1 MGCISSKAPV
11 VAVDGSLRVDWSAAS
26 SLSDLALLGSTRTS
40 LARRLILTA
49 PLGALDFS
57 EVNVD
62 DTIEMLPKSR
72 RALTI
77 QEIAALARSSL
88 HGISQVVKDHV
99 TKPTAMAQGRVAHL
113 IEWKGW
119 CKPIDTTA
127 ALESDFNSYSDLTE
141 GEQEARF
148 AAGVAEQFAIAEAK
162 LRAWSSVDGD
172 ESNDDSY
179 DEDYLPANEPTTQS
193 TDVPSYPPYL
203 KDLIHSQLCQHLGF
217 RSPCCE
223 SRGGGVEGGGSG
235 EPSPT
240 AGSPDTLCS
249 SLCSLDEQ
257 HPLLRDLGGHRGTH
271 SHSNAAELAAKILSA
286 LHGREELLLARLQR
300 VGQSGPGG
308 GDCGFQSLG
317 VVGRGIRPCG
327 GQDSPCYSMSYSDTY
342 LSPGEDDDTPCKDY
356 DSTVCQVEAERNRV
370 EYPPDYDPRRRVSDV
385 ASSGVVSL
393 DEEDEEEEEEEE
405 RAGEP
410 NNQ

>member
-1 MGCISSKAPV
+1 MQLRKWAVSAPK
-11 VAVDGSLRVDWSAAS
+11 R
-26 SLSDLALLGSTRTS
+26 LL
-40 LARRLILTA
+40 
-49 PLGALDFS
+49 
-57 EVNVD
+57 VNVD

-119 CKPIDTTA
+119 CKPIDTPA

-179 DEDYLPANEPTTQS
+179 DEDFLPANEPTTQS

-203 KDLIHSQLCQHLGF
+203 KDLIHSQLCQHLGL
-217 RSPCCE
+217 RGPCCE
-223 SRGGGVEGGGSG
+223 SGGGGGEGGGSG

-271 SHSNAAELAAKILSA
+271 FHSNAAELAAKILSA
-286 LHGREELLLARLQR
+286 LHGGEELLLARLQR

-308 GDCGFQSLG
+308 GDCGFHSLRG
-317 VVGRGIRPCG
+317 GGRSIRPCG
-327 GQDSPCYSMSYSDTY
+327 GQDSPCYSMSYSETY

-356 DSTVCQVEAERNRV
+356 EGTVCQVEAEGNGV

-410 NNQ
+410 SNQ

>member
-1 MGCISSKAPV
+1 
-11 VAVDGSLRVDWSAAS
+11 
-26 SLSDLALLGSTRTS
+26 
-40 LARRLILTA
+40 
-49 PLGALDFS
+49 
-57 EVNVD
+57 
-62 DTIEMLPKSR
+62 MLPKSR

>member
-1 MGCISSKAPV
+1 MVKGRYDGRYPSGKSCSSSISIKYIHGKEQKKGRLTCQKGQGGENPA
-11 VAVDGSLRVDWSAAS
+11 SAQHCRAELLHQFSTESRFPFFLSFS
-26 SLSDLALLGSTRTS
+26 S
-40 LARRLILTA
+40 
-49 PLGALDFS
+49 FQ
-57 EVNVD
+57 VNVD

-119 CKPIDTTA
+119 CKPIDTPA

-179 DEDYLPANEPTTQS
+179 DEDFLPANEPTTQS
-193 TDVPSYPPYL
+193 TGTHTNTHTHTHTHSETSCSQSVSFPLDV
-203 KDLIHSQLCQHLGF
+203 QLCQHLGL
-217 RSPCCE
+217 RT
-223 SRGGGVEGGGSG
+223 
-235 EPSPT
+235 PS
-240 AGSPDTLCS
+240 
-249 SLCSLDEQ
+249 
-257 HPLLRDLGGHRGTH
+257 
-271 SHSNAAELAAKILSA
+271 ELAAKILLA
-286 LHGREELLLARLQR
+286 LQGGEELLLARLQR
-300 VGQSGPGG
+300 GPCG
-308 GDCGFQSLG
+308 GDCGFHSLG
-317 VVGRGIRPCG
+317 VGGRGIRPCG
-327 GQDSPCYSMSYSDTY
+327 GQDSPCFSMSYSETY
-342 LSPGEDDDTPCKDY
+342 LSPGEDDDTPCKD
-356 DSTVCQVEAERNRV
+356 CGNGLGH
-370 EYPPDYDPRRRVSDV
+370 PPDYNPSRRVSDV

-393 DEEDEEEEEEEE
+393 DEEDDGEEEEEEE

>member
-1 MGCISSKAPV
+1 
-11 VAVDGSLRVDWSAAS
+11 
-26 SLSDLALLGSTRTS
+26 
-40 LARRLILTA
+40 
-49 PLGALDFS
+49 
-57 EVNVD
+57 
-62 DTIEMLPKSR
+62 MLPKSR

-119 CKPIDTTA
+119 CKPIETPP
-127 ALESDFNSYSDLTE
+127 ALETDFNSYSDLTE

-162 LRAWSSVDGD
+162 LKAWSSVDGD
-172 ESNDDSY
+172 DSNDDSY
-179 DEDYLPANEPTTQS
+179 DEDFLPANEPTTQS

-203 KDLIHSQLCQHLGF
+203 KELIHSQLCQHLGL
-217 RSPCCE
+217 RGPCSE
-223 SRGGGVEGGGSG
+223 GGGGGGEGGGSVD
-235 EPSPT
+235 PSPT

-257 HPLLRDLGGHRGTH
+257 HPLLRDLGGRCSTH
-271 SHSNAAELAAKILSA
+271 SHTSAAEIAAKILAA
-286 LHGREELLLARLQR
+286 LQGGEELLLARLQR
-300 VGQSGPGG
+300 AGQMGLGG
-308 GDCGFQSLG
+308 GDCGFHSLGGGGQSL
-317 VVGRGIRPCG
+317 RPCG
-327 GQDSPCYSMSYSDTY
+327 GQDSPCYSMSYSETY
-342 LSPGEDDDTPCKDY
+342 LSPGEEDDTPCKDFEG
-356 DSTVCQVEAERNRV
+356 SVCQVEAEGNR
-370 EYPPDYDPRRRVSDV
+370 EGYRADYIPHHRRVSDV

-393 DEEDEEEEEEEE
+393 DEEDEEEEEEE
-405 RAGEP
+405 RAQ

>member
-26 SLSDLALLGSTRTS
+26 SLSDLALLGNTRTC
-40 LARRLILTA
+40 LARRLILA

-62 DTIEMLPKSR
+62 DNVEMLPKSR

-119 CKPIDTTA
+119 CKPIDTPA

-179 DEDYLPANEPTTQS
+179 DEDFLPANEPTTQS

-203 KDLIHSQLCQHLGF
+203 KDLIHSHLCQHLGL
-217 RSPCCE
+217 RGPCCE
-223 SRGGGVEGGGSG
+223 GGGGGGEGGGSG

-249 SLCSLDEQ
+249 SLCSLDEH
-257 HPLLRDLGGHRGTH
+257 HPLLRDLGGHSSTH
-271 SHSNAAELAAKILSA
+271 SHRNAAELVAKILSA
-286 LHGREELLLARLQR
+286 LQGGEELLARLQR
-300 VGQSGPGG
+300 VGQSGPSG
-308 GDCGFQSLG
+308 GDCVFNSLG
-317 VVGRGIRPCG
+317 GGGRGIRPCG
-327 GQDSPCYSMSYSDTY
+327 GQDSPCMSMSYSETY

-356 DSTVCQVEAERNRV
+356 EGTMCQVEAEGDRV
-370 EYPPDYDPRRRVSDV
+370 EYPPDYDLRRRVSDV

-393 DEEDEEEEEEEE
+393 DEEDEEEEEE

>member
-1 MGCISSKAPV
+1 MQLRKWAVSAPKRH
-11 VAVDGSLRVDWSAAS
+11 L
-26 SLSDLALLGSTRTS
+26 
-40 LARRLILTA
+40 
-49 PLGALDFS
+49 
-57 EVNVD
+57 VNVD

-119 CKPIDTTA
+119 CKPIDTPA

-179 DEDYLPANEPTTQS
+179 DEDFLPANEPTTQS
-193 TDVPSYPPYL
+193 TDVSSYPPYL
-203 KDLIHSQLCQHLGF
+203 KDLIHSQLCQHLGL
-217 RSPCCE
+217 RGPCLE
-223 SRGGGVEGGGSG
+223 GGGGGGGEGGGSG
-235 EPSPT
+235 EASPT

-249 SLCSLDEQ
+249 SLCSLDEH
-257 HPLLRDLGGHRGTH
+257 HPLLRDLSGHRG
-271 SHSNAAELAAKILSA
+271 SHSCSAAELAAKILSA
-286 LHGREELLLARLQR
+286 LQGGEELLLARLQR
-300 VGQSGPGG
+300 AGQSGRSG
-308 GDCGFQSLG
+308 GDCGFHSLAG
-317 VVGRGIRPCG
+317 GGGRGIRPCG
-327 GQDSPCYSMSYSDTY
+327 GQDSPCYSMSYSETY

-356 DSTVCQVEAERNRV
+356 ERPLCQVEAEGNGV
-370 EYPPDYDPRRRVSDV
+370 EYDPRRRVSDV

-393 DEEDEEEEEEEE
+393 DEEDEEEEE
-405 RAGEP
+405 RAEEP

>member
-1 MGCISSKAPV
+1 MGCISSKSPV

-26 SLSDLALLGSTRTS
+26 SLSDLALLGSTRTC

-119 CKPIDTTA
+119 CKPIDTPA
-127 ALESDFNSYSDLTE
+127 ALEPDFNSYSDLTE

-179 DEDYLPANEPTTQS
+179 DEDFLPVNEPNTQS

-203 KDLIHSQLCQHLGF
+203 KDLIHSQLCQHLGL
-217 RSPCCE
+217 RGPCCE
-223 SRGGGVEGGGSG
+223 GVGGGGGGGGSGGGGGGGGEGGGSG

-257 HPLLRDLGGHRGTH
+257 HPLLRDLAGHRGH

-286 LHGREELLLARLQR
+286 LQGGEEMLLARLQR
-300 VGQSGPGG
+300 VGQAGSVGG
-308 GDCGFQSLG
+308 
-317 VVGRGIRPCG
+317 GRGIRPCG

-356 DSTVCQVEAERNRV
+356 ESTVCQVEAGGN
-370 EYPPDYDPRRRVSDV
+370 YDPRRRVSDV

-405 RAGEP
+405 ERVGEP

>member
-26 SLSDLALLGSTRTS
+26 SLSDLALLGNTRTC

-119 CKPIDTTA
+119 CKPIDTPA

-179 DEDYLPANEPTTQS
+179 DEDFLPANEPTTQS

-203 KDLIHSQLCQHLGF
+203 KDLIHSQLCQHLGL
-217 RSPCCE
+217 RGPCCE
-223 SRGGGVEGGGSG
+223 SGGGGGEGCGSG

-257 HPLLRDLGGHRGTH
+257 HPLLRDLGGHRSSH
-271 SHSNAAELAAKILSA
+271 SHSNAAEIAAKILSA
-286 LHGREELLLARLQR
+286 LQGGEELLLARLQR
-300 VGQSGPGG
+300 VGQSGHGG
-308 GDCGFQSLG
+308 GDCVFHSLG
-317 VVGRGIRPCG
+317 GSGRGIRPCG
-327 GQDSPCYSMSYSDTY
+327 GQDSPCYSMSYSETY

-356 DSTVCQVEAERNRV
+356 ESTMCQVEAEGNGV
-370 EYPPDYDPRRRVSDV
+370 EYPPGYDPRRRVSDV

-393 DEEDEEEEEEEE
+393 DEEDEEEEEEEQ
-405 RAGEP
+405 AVEP

>member
-1 MGCISSKAPV
+1 
-11 VAVDGSLRVDWSAAS
+11 
-26 SLSDLALLGSTRTS
+26 
-40 LARRLILTA
+40 
-49 PLGALDFS
+49 
-57 EVNVD
+57 
-62 DTIEMLPKSR
+62 MLPKSR

-119 CKPIDTTA
+119 CKPMDTPA
-127 ALESDFNSYSDLTE
+127 ALESDFNSYSDLSE

-179 DEDYLPANEPTTQS
+179 DEDFLPANDPYS
-193 TDVPSYPPYL
+193 KHYSFISYFFSY
-203 KDLIHSQLCQHLGF
+203 HC
-217 RSPCCE
+217 
-223 SRGGGVEGGGSG
+223 GSG

-249 SLCSLDEQ
+249 SLCSLDEH
-257 HPLLRDLGGHRGTH
+257 HPLLRDLSGHRGTH
-271 SHSNAAELAAKILSA
+271 SHNHAAELAAKILSA
-286 LHGREELLLARLQR
+286 LQGGEELLARLQR
-300 VGQSGPGG
+300 AGQSGPGG
-308 GDCGFQSLG
+308 GDCVFHSLG
-317 VVGRGIRPCG
+317 GVGRGIRPCG
-327 GQDSPCYSMSYSDTY
+327 GQDSPCYSMSYSETY

-356 DSTVCQVEAERNRV
+356 ESTVCQAEAEGNGV

-385 ASSGVVSL
+385 ASSGVVSAEIDGL
-393 DEEDEEEEEEEE
+393 T
-405 RAGEP
+405 RS
-410 NNQ
+410 

>member
-1 MGCISSKAPV
+1 MV
-11 VAVDGSLRVDWSAAS
+11 
-26 SLSDLALLGSTRTS
+26 
-40 LARRLILTA
+40 LTA
-49 PLGALDFS
+49 FS
-57 EVNVD
+57 QFSCKVNVD
-62 DTIEMLPKSR
+62 NTTEMLPKSR

-119 CKPIDTTA
+119 CKPMDTPA

-179 DEDYLPANEPTTQS
+179 DEDFLPATEPATQS
-193 TDVPSYPPYL
+193 TDVASYPPYL
-203 KDLIHSQLCQHLGF
+203 KDLISSQLCQHLGLRRPF
-217 RSPCCE
+217 SE
-223 SRGGGVEGGGSG
+223 SGGGRGEGGSSR

-257 HPLLRDLGGHRGTH
+257 HPLLRDLC
-271 SHSNAAELAAKILSA
+271 SHQSSHAQSTTAELAAKILSA
-286 LHGREELLLARLQR
+286 LHGGEELLARLQR

-308 GDCGFQSLG
+308 GDSGFHSLG
-317 VVGRGIRPCG
+317 GGSQGNRLFG
-327 GQDSPCYSMSYSDTY
+327 GQDSPCFSMSYSEAY
-342 LSPGEDDDTPCKDY
+342 LSPGEDDDIPCKDY
-356 DSTVCQVEAERNRV
+356 ESTECQEETEESRV
-370 EYPPDYDPRRRVSDV
+370 EYPRDYDPRRRLSDV

-393 DEEDEEEEEEEE
+393 DEEEEEEEE
-405 RAGEP
+405 RAGESD
-410 NNQ
+410 NH